1 MSEPTGDIETTHITE
16 PATTVSDGFEAGQ
29 IVIGKYKVVS
39 LLGRGGIGSVYKV
52 EQIFLSQFFALKTLN
67 SQKASEQ
74 MIRRFQNEGRTA
86 SSLNHPNLVKVNDFG
101 LLEGQQPYLVMD
113 FVDGVTLS
121 EHLKINGLMNL
132 EQVVS
137 LFAQVCLGLSYA
149 HEQGVVHRDIKPSNI
164 MISRTIPF
172 GEEGF
177 VKVVDFGIAKLAY
190 AEDGNFQALTTTGE
204 IFGSPLYMSPEQ
216 CSGSAV
222 DHRADIYSLGCVLFE
237 VLAGT
242 TPFVGSNA
250 LATMMLHQSER
261 VPTLKEASLGKDF
274 PAELEVLVQKM
285 LAKSPADRYQNLG
298 VVANDLAQIYKGA
311 PVLGLA
317 AVQKKPAVIAAP
329 ITMSQTK
336 FNLLLL
342 AAAVC
347 SALVFGSAGYFLG
360 GSKSKEVLSAKTAT
374 AQPAV
379 EEPEKT
385 AEAPEKTAEEQAK
398 EEKRLNARI
407 DNELNSAINREEV
420 DREKRR
426 FTEPFY
432 QTRALVDGLTA
443 KNRPVALEALTKF
456 EELREMAKKDKALS
470 VEFLP
475 KVEERITY
483 SNIRAGNYLVAE
495 SRLDKTFA
503 EATTAKEMA
512 EVAGMY
518 HVMAQQV
525 MAEGDGTAA
534 FQFFKK
540 GSDAFLRASKV
551 PGADPKFA
559 MECKANAGNFLR
571 CCSTLSYQFLKNAP
585 QAVELGYAAKALLD
599 DSGNNNLLA
608 DAYVSLGAALAR
620 DNQYEKAKEMLLKGE
635 KFYIRA
641 DDPIGVKQH
650 SMSCAYLEL
659 CNVEMHLDD
668 IPAAIRAAQRAKACA
683 LRFKPKD
690 EIQKQQMATH
700 IVNIDNQIKALKNTK
715 KPG

>member
-1 MSEPTGDIETTHITE
+1 MPESTGDIERTHVTE
-16 PATTVSDGFEAGQ
+16 PAMPVPDGFDAGQ
-29 IVIGKYKVVS
+29 IVIGKYKVIS

-67 SQKASEQ
+67 SQKASDQ

-86 SSLNHPNLVKVNDFG
+86 SALNHPNLVKVNDFG

-121 EHLKINGLMNL
+121 EYLKQNGLMNL
-132 EQVVS
+132 EQVVAM
-137 LFAQVCLGLSYA
+137 FAQVCLGLSYA
-149 HEQGVVHRDIKPSNI
+149 HDQGVIHRDIKPSNI

-172 GEEGF
+172 GDEGF

-216 CSGSAV
+216 CSGSTV

-242 TPFVGSNA
+242 TPFVGPNA

-274 PAELEVLVQKM
+274 PPELEVLVQKM

-317 AVQKKPAVIAAP
+317 AAQKKPAVIAAP
-329 ITMSQTK
+329 LTMSQTK
-336 FNLLLL
+336 FNLSLLTV
-342 AAAVC
+342 AAC
-347 SALVFGSAGYFLG
+347 SALVFGSAGYFIG
-360 GSKSKEVLSAKTAT
+360 GSKPKEAQSAKT
-374 AQPAV
+374 QPAK
-379 EEPEKT
+379 EESKETVVVP
-385 AEAPEKTAEEQAK
+385 AKTAEERAR
-398 EEKRLNARI
+398 EEKQVSARI

-426 FTEPFY
+426 FTEPY
-432 QTRALVDGLTA
+432 YLARGLVDGLTT
-443 KNRPVALEALTKF
+443 KNRPVALEALTQF
-456 EELREMAKKDKALS
+456 EELREIAKKDKVLS

-483 SNIRAGNYLVAE
+483 TNIRAGNYLVAE
-495 SRLDKTFA
+495 ARLDKTFA

-518 HVMAQQV
+518 HLMAQQV
-525 MAEGDGTAA
+525 MAEGDGIAA

-571 CCSTLSYQFLKNAP
+571 CCSTLSYQFLKNVP

-599 DSGNNNLLA
+599 DSGNYNLLA
-608 DAYVSLGAALAR
+608 DAYVTLGAALAR

-641 DDPIGVKQH
+641 DDPIGVKPH

-659 CNVEMHLDD
+659 CNAEMHLGD
-668 IPAAIRAAQRAKACA
+668 IPAAIRAAQRAKAFA

-690 EIQKQQMATH
+690 AIQKRDMATH
-700 IVNIDNQIKALKNTK
+700 INNIDNQIKALKSTK